1 MNLPLTSIYRLAP
14 RGGGGLTCDKAGV
27 ALGPAELVRASADA
41 AGRRRYEVRPPRGLG
56 RVLSAAYGPQPEE
69 VVFRLHRGLRRA
81 ASAIEAGD
89 LCLAGIEAVLLRLP
103 DPTLSALAKLA
114 EFAELEKGGT
124 DWENQP
130 RVPAGQPDGGQWTT
144 EGGAGAAP
152 AVDAKPAARAPSPA
166 AIAPP
171 TAASPPA
178 SSSRPKSVHP
188 LDDGVFRP
196 GIDTPRVIPAGAAEE
211 EEEARPRLSNGPPP
225 DFTILEDVFPQLKEA
240 PGLGAALAPVANF
253 LGVAGAADEANL
265 EATMGQYWSL
275 LHQIKQIDPSFVDNP
290 LLPAD
295 GIADLTWEGRNELID
310 NLRTERAVAYYRM
323 RGDIEP
329 LQLEALRYL
338 QKTVDSAYDQAVSMA
353 DAGLLN
359 PKLSRERAIGIA
371 MDGIVRAKLSEM
383 LSSYEIPCGPG
394 TDVLVNNRDYE
405 TKPRGQDYRVP
416 DARVGDISY
425 DWTLWQKTIGSAQI
439 RGFFRADSRPRGVII
454 IRPTQLGTGGAYL
467 IPRPIDSLLWR

>member
-1 MNLPLTSIYRLAP
+1 MDLPLTPIYRLAP
-14 RGGGGLTCDKAGV
+14 RGGGGLTCDKGGV
-27 ALGPAELVRASADA
+27 ALGPAELVRAGADA
-41 AGRRRYEVRPPRGLG
+41 AGRRRYEVRPPHGLG
-56 RVLSAAYGPQPEE
+56 RVLSVAYGPQPEE

-89 LCLAGIEAVLLRLP
+89 LCLAGIETVLLRLP
-103 DPTLSALAKLA
+103 DPTRSVLAKLA

-144 EGGAGAAP
+144 EGGAGATS
-152 AVDAKPAARAPSPA
+152 AVDAKPTARAPSPA
-166 AIAPP
+166 AIAAPA
-171 TAASPPA
+171 AASPPA
-178 SSSRPKSVHP
+178 SSSRPKSVLP

-196 GIDTPRVIPAGAAEE
+196 GIDTLRVIPAGGAEE

-240 PGLGAALAPVANF
+240 PALGAALAPVANF
-253 LGVAGAADEANL
+253 LGVTGAADEANL
-265 EATMGQYWSL
+265 EATMGQYRAL
-275 LHQIKQIDPSFVDNP
+275 INQIKQVDPSFVDNV
-290 LLPAD
+290 LLPAE
-295 GIADLTWEGRNELID
+295 GITGLTWEGRNNLID
-310 NLRTERAVAYYRM
+310 NLRMERAVAYYRM
-323 RGDIEP
+323 RGDIRP
-329 LQLEALRYL
+329 LQLEMLRYL

-371 MDGIVRAKLSEM
+371 MDGIVRDKLDDM
-383 LSSYEIPCGPG
+383 LSSYSIPYGPG
-394 TDVLVNNRDYE
+394 ADILVNNRDYE
-405 TKPRGQDYRVP
+405 ANGQDYRVP

-425 DWTLWQKTIGSAQI
+425 DWTLWQKTISSAQI

-467 IPRPIDSLLWR
+467 IPRPVDSLLWR